1 MPEISFRNL
10 GIYRFYF
17 NQIVFSN
24 AFRVKSFF
32 LVNNFCKFVIMG
44 YLFCGVLRMDDY
56 IKITVLENTIEA
68 QLIDSIL
75 SEKNIPHRIRS
86 FHDTAYDGLFQFQ
99 KGWGELYA
107 PLKLKGEILEIIEIV
122 RSE

>member
-1 MPEISFRNL
+1 
-10 GIYRFYF
+10 
-17 NQIVFSN
+17 
-24 AFRVKSFF
+24 
-32 LVNNFCKFVIMG
+32 
-44 YLFCGVLRMDDY
+44 MDDY
-56 IKITVLENTIEA
+56 IKITVLENTVEA
-68 QLIDSIL
+68 QLVESIL

-107 PLKLKGEILEIIEIV
+107 PFELKGEILKIIEIL